1 MRGEYVQGMGLDLNS
16 EFTVLYPP
24 PEELDVGLVSWGFS
38 ILLLTGGLLNSC
50 RHLAGSQ

>member
-1 MRGEYVQGMGLDLNS
+1 MGLGLNS

-38 ILLLTGGLLNSC
+38 ILLLTGGLLNS